1 MRQHPPGYATADDV
15 EDAVKDLTEVNA
27 TGPAAGLGRKQQR
40 HHELP
45 LFISQVSWITLVPHD
60 RLACTN

>member
-27 TGPAAGLGRKQQR
+27 TGPAAGLGRRQNGGTA
-40 HHELP
+40 P

-60 RLACTN
+60 RLDCTN